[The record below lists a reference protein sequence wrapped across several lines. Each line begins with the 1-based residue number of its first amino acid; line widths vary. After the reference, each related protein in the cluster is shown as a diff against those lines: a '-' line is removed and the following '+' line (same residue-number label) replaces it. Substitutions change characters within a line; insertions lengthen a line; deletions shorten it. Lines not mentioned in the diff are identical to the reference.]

1 MQILLYHQRFAGKV
15 CKNQMYINRQRRI
28 VKILYHKICTYNM
41 GFVTN
46 HSIYEISELM
56 NFAKN
61 ILVDIKTLYQSL
73 QIIQEVYKLM
83 FHTKCKYG
91 SLNIRFMPT
100 KTVYCKLQ
108 VLLHYRQLN
117 CVFIFM
123 HVHLTAFGES
133 SVYITS

>member
-1 MQILLYHQRFAGKV
+1 
-15 CKNQMYINRQRRI
+15 
-28 VKILYHKICTYNM
+28 M

-73 QIIQEVYKLM
+73 QIIQEVYELV

-91 SLNIRFMPT
+91 SLNIRIMPD
-100 KTVYCKLQ
+100 KTVHCKLQ
-108 VLLHYRQLN
+108 VLLLY
-117 CVFIFM
+117 
-123 HVHLTAFGES
+123 
-133 SVYITS
+133 